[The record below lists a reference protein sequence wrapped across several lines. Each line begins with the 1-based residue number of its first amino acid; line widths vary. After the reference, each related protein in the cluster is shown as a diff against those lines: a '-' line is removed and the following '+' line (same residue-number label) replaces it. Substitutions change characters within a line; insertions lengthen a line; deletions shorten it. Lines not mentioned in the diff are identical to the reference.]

1 MNKVSVVIPFYNCP
15 FINQAIQSVLNQTY
29 KNIEILVVSDGST
42 NYLEKVTPF
51 FDRIRFIQKVNGGT
65 ASALNMGIQNATGD
79 YISWL
84 SSDDIF
90 YPGKTEIQLKTMM
103 QMNSLISYTNYVA
116 INEKN
121 ELISTSLGEYF
132 PDRLDFL
139 NTMKKRNIINGC
151 TILIHR
157 KIFSEIGL
165 FDTTLPYT
173 HDYDLWLRIL
183 QKHSFDYLTSPLLQY
198 RVHPNMGTKK
208 YALEIEKEIK
218 FVQEKHRAAIDHAI
232 IRHIN
237 NP

>member
-1 MNKVSVVIPFYNCP
+1 MKISVVMPFYNCP
-15 FINQAIQSVLNQTY
+15 YIDQAIQSVLNQTY
-29 KNIEILVVSDGST
+29 TNIEILVVSDGST
-42 NYLEKVTPF
+42 DYLEKVTPF
-51 FDRIRFIQKVNGGT
+51 LDRIRFIEKENGGT

-90 YPGKTEIQLKTMM
+90 YPEKTEIQLKTML
-103 QMNSLISYTNYVA
+103 QKNSFISYTNYVA

-121 ELISTSLGEYF
+121 EFITPPVGEYF
-132 PDRLDFL
+132 PNRLDFL
-139 NTMKKRNIINGC
+139 KTMKERNIICGC

-183 QKHSFDYLTSPLLQY
+183 QKYSFDYLPSPLVQY

-218 FVQEKHRAAIDHAI
+218 FVQKKHIDSINDAIVK
-232 IRHIN
+232 HISN
-237 NP
+237 Q